1 MVLIVTQLLQEVR
14 EKGPAVKTDM
24 YNCDME
30 RFDLKR
36 NEV

>member
-1 MVLIVTQLLQEVR
+1 MVLIVTRLLQEVR
-14 EKGPAVKTDM
+14 EKAPAVKTDM

-30 RFDLKR
+30 KFDSKR